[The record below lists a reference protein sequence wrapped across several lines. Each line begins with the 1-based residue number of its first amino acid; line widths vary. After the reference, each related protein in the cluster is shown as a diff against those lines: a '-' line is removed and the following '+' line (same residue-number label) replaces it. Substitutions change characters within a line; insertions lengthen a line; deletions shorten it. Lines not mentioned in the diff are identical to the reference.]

1 MTALPLRRRSKR
13 SGPVDSPAKN
23 SDLPVTAY
31 LVLGILAAYDEQ
43 LTAGEIKTRAEF
55 SVGHFYWSPSVS
67 HIRRELTKLL
77 DRGHVTSHAAELGA
91 RSVTL
96 FEATPEGEHALRGWV
111 KSFPGGEQVMVKH
124 PVILKTW
131 LATESDVTDVV
142 EALQTHLRTTRRQL
156 DDLIWAQ
163 RRSEEVGVSDD
174 SELRFA
180 RAVLNYSI
188 RGLYDEMSN
197 IAQLHDEISRGT
209 EADPARRVHRTKGTV
224 RRRRHGQ

>member
-1 MTALPLRRRSKR
+1 MAALLQRALTVTSNDATAP
-13 SGPVDSPAKN
+13 SP
-23 SDLPVTAY
+23 DLPVTAY

-77 DRGHVTSHAAELGA
+77 DRGHVSSHTAELGA
-91 RSVTL
+91 RTVTL
-96 FEATPEGEHALRGWV
+96 FQAT
-111 KSFPGGEQVMVKH
+111 PGGEQALRAWVRCFPGSEQVMIKH

-131 LATESDVTDVV
+131 LATESDATEVI
-142 EALQTHLRTTRRQL
+142 EALGAHLGSTRRQL

-163 RRSEEVGVSDD
+163 RRSEEIGVSDD
-174 SELRFA
+174 SQLRFA

-188 RGLYDEMSN
+188 RGLYAEMSN
-197 IAQLHDEISRGT
+197 IAQLRDEISSGT

-224 RRRRHGQ
+224 RRRR

>member
-1 MTALPLRRRSKR
+1 MTTT
-13 SGPVDSPAKN
+13 DSLQSNP
-23 SDLPVTAY
+23 DLPVTAY
-31 LVLGILAAYDEQ
+31 LVLGILAAYDEK

-55 SVGHFYWSPSVS
+55 SVGRFYWSPSVS

-77 DRGHVTSHAAELGA
+77 GRRYVSSHTAELGA

-96 FEATPEGEHALRGWV
+96 FQATPEGESALREWV
-111 KSFPGGEQVMVKH
+111 RSFPGNEQVMIKH
-124 PVILKTW
+124 PVVLKTW
-131 LATESDVTDVV
+131 LATESDTTDVIA
-142 EALQTHLRTTRRQL
+142 ALQTHLATTRRQL

-188 RGLYDEMSN
+188 RGLYAEMSN
-197 IAQLHDEISRGT
+197 IAQLHDEISSGT
-209 EADPARRVHRTKGTV
+209 DADPAGRVHRTKGTV
-224 RRRRHGQ
+224 RRR

>member
-1 MTALPLRRRSKR
+1 
-13 SGPVDSPAKN
+13 
-23 SDLPVTAY
+23 
-31 LVLGILAAYDEQ
+31 
-43 LTAGEIKTRAEF
+43 
-55 SVGHFYWSPSVS
+55 
-67 HIRRELTKLL
+67 
-77 DRGHVTSHAAELGA
+77 
-91 RSVTL
+91 
-96 FEATPEGEHALRGWV
+96 
-111 KSFPGGEQVMVKH
+111 MVKH

-142 EALQTHLRTTRRQL
+142 EALQTHLSTTRRQL

>member
-1 MTALPLRRRSKR
+1 MDAAADDP
-13 SGPVDSPAKN
+13 
-23 SDLPVTAY
+23 DLPVTAY
-31 LVLGILAAYDEQ
+31 LVLGVLAAYDEQ

-77 DRGHVTSHAAELGA
+77 TRGHVSSQTAQLGA

-96 FEATPEGEHALRGWV
+96 FQATADGERALRRWARA
-111 KSFPGGEQVMVKH
+111 FPASEQVVIKH
-124 PVILKTW
+124 PVVLKTW
-131 LATESDVTDVV
+131 LAKESDLTEVIDG
-142 EALQTHLRTTRRQL
+142 LQAHLATTRRQL

-163 RRSEEVGVSDD
+163 RRSEEIGVSED

-188 RGLYDEMSN
+188 RALYGELSN
-197 IAQLHDEISRGT
+197 ITQLQDEISSGT
-209 EADPARRVHRTKGTV
+209 QADPARRVHRTKGTV
-224 RRRRHGQ
+224 RRRR

>member
-131 LATESDVTDVV
+131 LARGVSPQVMIGHSLGEFVAA
-142 EALQTHLRTTRRQL
+142 ALAGIFTL
-156 DDLIWAQ
+156 DDALHLI
-163 RRSEEVGVSDD
+163 
-174 SELRFA
+174 
-180 RAVLNYSI
+180 AV
-188 RGLYDEMSN
+188 RGRLMS
-197 IAQLHDEISRGT
+197 
-209 EADPARRVHRTKGTV
+209 
-224 RRRRHGQ
+224 